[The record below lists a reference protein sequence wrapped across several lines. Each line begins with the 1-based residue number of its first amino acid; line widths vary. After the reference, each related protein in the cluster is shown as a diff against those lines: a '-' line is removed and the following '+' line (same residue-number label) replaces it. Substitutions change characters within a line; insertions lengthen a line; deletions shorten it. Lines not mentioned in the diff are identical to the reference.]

1 MVNFPFHVH
10 RIARKDESQCGTKA
24 AKAGTGCICE
34 SHDKTLHNHNQYTR
48 AKDIQASNEE
58 DRWDVFAGWPL
69 DVDKLLSHLTVD
81 RRSNWIINVDPCCGL
96 MITSFDDSIII
107 IMIPVSSWISRC
119 WCMPNHCATNVT
131 TKPQSRQRHGC
142 DDVSCLIDGEAST
155 QTMLLLHLLLVPAHR
170 RSARVVIGNEWTGSG
185 H

>member
-107 IMIPVSSWISRC
+107 IIVVDIEVLMYAESLCDQCCNKTTVTAEVWLRRC
-119 WCMPNHCATNVT
+119 V
-131 TKPQSRQRHGC
+131 
-142 DDVSCLIDGEAST
+142 
-155 QTMLLLHLLLVPAHR
+155 LLDWR
-170 RSARVVIGNEWTGSG
+170 RSKHTDHASFAPTSRRLWTSS
-185 H
+185 